1 MIKWFNIEQQLL
13 EKSLPMMPN
22 PHTLDVDALINI
34 LYRVVY
40 YVLDQHFLYIIL
52 HRAFANIFYVI
63 FIPEGRAK
71 AAVGGQFASYLNYLL
86 FFIILALWGYS
97 CTFWH

>member
-1 MIKWFNIEQQLL
+1 
-13 EKSLPMMPN
+13 MPN

-71 AAVGGQFASYLNYLL
+71 AAVGGQFASIKELL
-86 FFIILALWGYS
+86 EFTKRKNMLEIKF
-97 CTFWH
+97 

>member
-71 AAVGGQFASYLNYLL
+71 AAVGGQFASYY
-86 FFIILALWGYS
+86 
-97 CTFWH
+97 

>member
-1 MIKWFNIEQQLL
+1 
-13 EKSLPMMPN
+13 MPN

-63 FIPEGRAK
+63 FIPKGRAK
-71 AAVGGQFASYLNYLL
+71 AAVGGQFVSWINVDFVKKTTAL
-86 FFIILALWGYS
+86 FS
-97 CTFWH
+97 CRIFQNGANSWPWA

>member
-1 MIKWFNIEQQLL
+1 
-13 EKSLPMMPN
+13 MPN

-71 AAVGGQFASYLNYLL
+71 AAVGGQFASFLNFMNCMDTHSMSNKSFTLK
-86 FFIILALWGYS
+86 I
-97 CTFWH
+97 